1 MVTEAKAPP
10 ILTTDID
17 YEIWK
22 KEIEIWRLFTS
33 VDKKKQA
40 PAIFLSLAGQA
51 REAIVSLD
59 INRLFCDHGVE
70 NLREELDKPYLKDSQ
85 YTAYEPYEQFE
96 KFCRPKSVNISNYI
110 IEFERLYNKIKNL
123 I

>member
-1 MVTEAKAPP
+1 MVTEAKASP

-17 YEIWK
+17 HEIWK

-33 VDKKKQA
+33 VNKKKQA

-51 REAIVSLD
+51 REAVVSLD

-70 NLREELDKPYLKDSQ
+70 NLREELDKSYLKDSQ
-85 YTAYEPYEQFE
+85 YSAYEPYEQFE

-110 IEFERLYNKIKNL
+110 IEFERLYNKIKN
-123 I
+123 

>member
-22 KEIEIWRLFTS
+22 KEIEIWRILFTS

-70 NLREELDKPYLKDSQ
+70 NLREEL
-85 YTAYEPYEQFE
+85 EHM
-96 KFCRPKSVNISNYI
+96 
-110 IEFERLYNKIKNL
+110 NL
-123 I
+123 MNNLRNFVDRNQ